1 MLSKSID
8 LSHAGGFPWTDNRFA
23 FLQTAWT
30 EIVEQLC
37 NVGVNGGAPTVLSG
51 MQSTTVGG
59 TTTVTPGWFV
69 YNGVPV
75 QFTGDATGATATA
88 QTYASPVAAGYAVYV
103 VVTTTSTACPVAF
116 NNGSTPSVINVVTG
130 VLTVLVN
137 TTPVDATHFLLSSIQ
152 PWNSA
157 VLGDISALQTEIAN
171 ITPSVSVS
179 AATGITFNINNEG
192 PQSVVYSGANA
203 LSGAVINLD
212 GSGFGAVAGTEYL
225 FMSTITTGDTVNIV
239 PAANVSVNFCV
250 YPNSLIYTATEST
263 YVILKIKYLG
273 KTGGT
278 FYYKCEFLNPV
289 V

>member
-1 MLSKSID
+1 M
-8 LSHAGGFPWTDNRFA
+8 
-23 FLQTAWT
+23 
-30 EIVEQLC
+30 
-37 NVGVNGGAPTVLSG
+37 
-51 MQSTTVGG
+51 
-59 TTTVTPGWFV
+59 
-69 YNGVPV
+69 
-75 QFTGDATGATATA
+75 
-88 QTYASPVAAGYAVYV
+88 
-103 VVTTTSTACPVAF
+103 
-116 NNGSTPSVINVVTG
+116 
-130 VLTVLVN
+130 
-137 TTPVDATHFLLSSIQ
+137 
-152 PWNSA
+152 
-157 VLGDISALQTEIAN
+157 
-171 ITPSVSVS
+171 SVS
-179 AATGITFNINNEG
+179 AATVITFNINNEG